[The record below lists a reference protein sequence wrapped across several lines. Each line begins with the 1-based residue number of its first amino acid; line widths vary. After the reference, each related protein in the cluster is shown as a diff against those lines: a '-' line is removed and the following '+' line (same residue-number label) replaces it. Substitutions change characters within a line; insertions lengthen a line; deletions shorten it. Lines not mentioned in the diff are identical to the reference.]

1 MKIIQKTENEK
12 KGMSQRL
19 KKRQNMRE
27 EQGINKKRGKAN
39 WVKDGKKGKSQFE
52 RNKGEKG
59 QRREAISLFNLNKQ
73 LNQYSKSTIARFDA
87 CSNF

>member
-39 WVKDGKKGKSQFE
+39 
-52 RNKGEKG
+52 
-59 QRREAISLFNLNKQ
+59 
-73 LNQYSKSTIARFDA
+73 
-87 CSNF
+87 

>member
-1 MKIIQKTENEK
+1 MPFSALLSQNSEVIIVGGQYGVRNKKIQNENEKQYEMKIIQKTENEK

-39 WVKDGKKGKSQFE
+39 
-52 RNKGEKG
+52 
-59 QRREAISLFNLNKQ
+59 
-73 LNQYSKSTIARFDA
+73 
-87 CSNF
+87 